1 MQESQ
6 TIVTAIPSHKTR
18 AMFECMKFPE
28 ESGTDSSGL
37 GFIMFECGLEGI
49 GTKFVKRS
57 QFEKSEN
64 AEKNLKAATDPELS
78 STDINQTTTN
88 SSTVININAYETTN
102 STSKLN
108 DITGSKF
115 ALKKPTTPKPS
126 TPRERL
132 LAGLDVKS
140 RDSSS
145 KEKEMPG
152 KENKIK
158 FSLKPPETINAI
170 VSDETV
176 KEQTALGKQ
185 QQQQSQQQSQQ
196 SNAQSSTN
204 GGSNG
209 SNAVV
214 SISNNNG
221 RTSSCVIDFK
231 TVWFNFAA
239 PPRAPITRKID
250 FTRYNLMRRFEFF
263 FLNGDF

>member
-1 MQESQ
+1 MCVCVCVLNKSLSFQESQ

-28 ESGTDSSGL
+28 EAGAESPGL

-64 AEKNLKAATDPELS
+64 AEKSLKAAADPELS
-78 STDINQTTTN
+78 STDINQTANN
-88 SSTVININAYETTN
+88 SSTVININAFESNN
-102 STSKLN
+102 STTKLN

-132 LAGLDVKS
+132 LAGLEAKS

-145 KEKEMPG
+145 KEKEMP

-158 FSLKPPETINAI
+158 FSLKPPDTINVA
-170 VSDETV
+170 VTTDESGKDAAV
-176 KEQTALGKQ
+176 QSKQ
-185 QQQQSQQQSQQ
+185 QASQPTTQLS
-196 SNAQSSTN
+196 SGSST
-204 GGSNG
+204 

-231 TVWFNFAA
+231 MVWFNFAA

-250 FTRYNLMRRFEFF
+250 FTR
-263 FLNGDF
+263 

>member
-1 MQESQ
+1 
-6 TIVTAIPSHKTR
+6 
-18 AMFECMKFPE
+18 MFECMKFPE
-28 ESGTDSSGL
+28 ESGADSPGL

-78 STDINQTTTN
+78 CTDINQTINN
-88 SSTVININAYETTN
+88 SSTVININTFESNN
-102 STSKLN
+102 STTKLN
-108 DITGSKF
+108 DIAGSKF

-132 LAGLDVKS
+132 LAGLEAKT
-140 RDSSS
+140 RDSTS
-145 KEKEMPG
+145 KEKELP

-158 FSLKPPETINAI
+158 FSLKPPDSMNAAVI
-170 VSDETV
+170 SDEST
-176 KEQTALGKQ
+176 KDAATQNKQ
-185 QQQQSQQQSQQ
+185 QASQPA
-196 SNAQSSTN
+196 AQVSSGSST
-204 GGSNG
+204 

-250 FTRYNLMRRFEFF
+250 FTRYSVDSCVVSPDVNL
-263 FLNGDF
+263 

>member
-28 ESGTDSSGL
+28 ESGSDSSGL

-88 SSTVININAYETTN
+88 NSSTVININAYETN
-102 STSKLN
+102 TSSNKLN
-108 DITGSKF
+108 DVTGSKF

-145 KEKEMPG
+145 REKEVPI

-170 VSDETV
+170 VSDDV
-176 KEQTALGKQ
+176 AKEQMASAGKQ
-185 QQQQSQQQSQQ
+185 QPQQPMQPQVS
-196 SNAQSSTN
+196 N
-204 GGSNG
+204 GGGGGGSTTTT

-250 FTRYNLMRRFEFF
+250 FTR
-263 FLNGDF
+263 